1 MKTLLVV
8 SNPKT
13 WPITVEGVDVISSRD
28 YLSSADLGNLRRVR
42 VVNACGDYRYQSW
55 GYYVSLLAEAR
66 GHRVVPSVRTIQDLK
81 VGAVVRIE
89 SEDLEELIRTSLT
102 GVTAP
107 EFSLDIY
114 FGETPEPA
122 FQRVAGELSRLFH
135 APFLRARFT
144 SSNGWSLRGLR
155 AISVSEIPE
164 EGVSFAR
171 AAAERH
177 FKRRPRPATRPDQGL
192 PLDLAILV
200 DPDEQDPPS
209 NSAALKKLVQAAE
222 RAGFDTELIGR
233 DDYGRIGEFDALF
246 IRQTTAV
253 HDHTYRF
260 ASRAQSEG
268 LAVIDD
274 PMAILRCT
282 NKVFLSELMRVV
294 GVKTPETLIV
304 YSDTRDEVEAKL
316 GLPCVLKTPDS
327 SFSRGVHRA
336 ETRSELSELLEEM
349 FKTADVLIAQEYLPT
364 EFDWRI
370 GVLDGRPLFA
380 CKYFMARGHWQVYN
394 WAGSDKGTVE
404 GGWETLPVEEAPAPV
419 VKAAVKAATAVGQ
432 GLFGVD
438 LKEVDST
445 VLLVEVNDNPN
456 LDAGVEDQVLGDALY
471 DQLIQAFRTRL
482 ERKMDRVLNG

>member
-13 WPITVEGVDVISSRD
+13 WPIAVEGVEVMSARD
-28 YLSSADLGNLRRVR
+28 YLSSGEFGNQRRVR
-42 VVNACGDYRYQSW
+42 VVNACSDYRYQSR

-81 VGAVVRIE
+81 VDAVVRIE

-102 GVTAP
+102 AVAAP
-107 EFSLDIY
+107 DFTLDIY
-114 FGETPEPA
+114 FGETPEPG
-122 FQRVAGELSRLFH
+122 FQRLAGELSRLFQ
-135 APFLRARFT
+135 APFLRARFA

-164 EGVSFAR
+164 EAVSFAK

-177 FKRRPRPATRPDQGL
+177 FKRRPRPAARPDQGL

-200 DPDEQDPPS
+200 DPAERDPPS
-209 NSAALKKLVQAAE
+209 NPAALKKVFQAAE
-222 RAGFDTELIGR
+222 RAGFATELVGR

-282 NKVFLSELMRVV
+282 NKVFLSELMRIA
-294 GVKTPETLIV
+294 GVKTPRTLIV
-304 YSDTRDEVEAKL
+304 YPDTRHEVEAQL
-316 GLPCVLKTPDS
+316 GLPCVLKRPDS

-336 ETRSELSELLEEM
+336 DTHHDLQDLLDEMFRTSELL
-349 FKTADVLIAQEYLPT
+349 IAQAYLPT
-364 EFDWRI
+364 DFDWRI

-380 CKYFMARGHWQVYN
+380 CKYFMARDHWQIYN

-404 GGWETLPVEEAPAPV
+404 GGWETLAIEEVPAQV

-438 LKEVDST
+438 LKEVDGA

-471 DQLIQAFRTRL
+471 DRLIQAFRFRL
-482 ERKMDRVLNG
+482 ERKMEKVLHG